1 MFPEHA
7 DKAIA
12 EADGCSFQGR
22 VIHIIRSKRAKESS
36 NNLSEATDKKISKL
50 SAFQAQ
56 RELERKKLAGK
67 KDGTHYYIYIYIYI
81 YIVKKLNKI
90 EFISKISNFS
100 SSLF

>member
-22 VIHIIRSKRAKESS
+22 VIHIIRSKRAKE

-67 KDGTHYYIYIYIYI
+67 KDGTHKYIYINIYS
-81 YIVKKLNKI
+81 KKT
-90 EFISKISNFS
+90 
-100 SSLF
+100 